1 MFKLDNRL
9 ENDSFFMQ
17 EIKNFQIR
25 LMNVQE
31 FFWIVLI
38 PIKPNLIELS
48 DLKVD
53 ERNELLNFAVD
64 LGNYIKSVQNFDKV
78 NIGMLGNV
86 VSQLHLHLVLRNKE
100 WFNEKIDYIVYED
113 ESPYSQKSKKIR
125 KLLNINNY
133 KPIGRLTWLDQIYK
147 KKWI

>member
-9 ENDSFFMQ
+9 ENDSFFTQ

-48 DLKVD
+48 DLEVD
-53 ERNELLNFAVD
+53 ERNELLNFAID
-64 LGNYIKSVQNFDKV
+64 LGNYIKSDQNFDKV

-86 VSQLHLHLVLRNKE
+86 VAQLHLHIVLRNKDDPA
-100 WFNEKIDYIVYED
+100 WPGPVWGWKSTSNIDEETKQIRSKLIVQYL
-113 ESPYSQKSKKIR
+113 K
-125 KLLNINNY
+125 
-133 KPIGRLTWLDQIYK
+133 
-147 KKWI
+147 

>member
-48 DLKVD
+48 DLEVD

-78 NIGMLGNV
+78 NIGMLGNI
-86 VSQLHLHLVLRNKE
+86 VSQLHLHIVLRNKDDPAWPGPVWGWKSTSNLDE
-100 WFNEKIDYIVYED
+100 ETKQIRSKLIVQYL
-113 ESPYSQKSKKIR
+113 K
-125 KLLNINNY
+125 
-133 KPIGRLTWLDQIYK
+133 
-147 KKWI
+147 

>member
-1 MFKLDNRL
+1 MFKLDNRI

-48 DLKVD
+48 DLEVH
-53 ERNELLNFAVD
+53 ERNELLNFAVN
-64 LGNYIKSVQNFDKV
+64 LGDYIKSYQNFDKV

-86 VSQLHLHLVLRNKE
+86 VSQLHLHIVLRNKDDPA
-100 WFNEKIDYIVYED
+100 WPGPVWGWKSTSNIDEETKQIR
-113 ESPYSQKSKKIR
+113 SKLIIQYLK
-125 KLLNINNY
+125 
-133 KPIGRLTWLDQIYK
+133 
-147 KKWI
+147 

>member
-1 MFKLDNRL
+1 MFKLDNRI

-48 DLKVD
+48 DLEVH
-53 ERNELLNFAVD
+53 ERNELLNFAID
-64 LGNYIKSVQNFDKV
+64 LGNYIKSDQNFDKV

-86 VSQLHLHLVLRNKE
+86 VAQLHLHIVLRNKDDPAWPGPVWGWKSTSNLDE
-100 WFNEKIDYIVYED
+100 ETKQIRSKLIVQYL
-113 ESPYSQKSKKIR
+113 K
-125 KLLNINNY
+125 
-133 KPIGRLTWLDQIYK
+133 
-147 KKWI
+147 

>member
-48 DLKVD
+48 DLEVD

-86 VSQLHLHLVLRNKE
+86 VSQLHLHLVLRNKDDPAWPGPVWGWKSTSNLDE
-100 WFNEKIDYIVYED
+100 ETKQIRLKLIVQ
-113 ESPYSQKSKKIR
+113 YSK
-125 KLLNINNY
+125 
-133 KPIGRLTWLDQIYK
+133 
-147 KKWI
+147 

>member
-1 MFKLDNRL
+1 VFKLDNRI

-48 DLKVD
+48 DLEVD
-53 ERNELLNFAVD
+53 ERNELLNFAID
-64 LGNYIKSVQNFDKV
+64 LGNYIKSDQNFDKV

-86 VSQLHLHLVLRNKE
+86 VSQLHLHIVLRNKDDPA
-100 WFNEKIDYIVYED
+100 WPGPVWGWKSTSNIDEETKQIRSKLIVQYL
-113 ESPYSQKSKKIR
+113 K
-125 KLLNINNY
+125 
-133 KPIGRLTWLDQIYK
+133 
-147 KKWI
+147 

>member
-48 DLKVD
+48 DLEVD
-53 ERNELLNFAVD
+53 ERNELLNFAID
-64 LGNYIKSVQNFDKV
+64 LGNYIKSDQNFNKV

-86 VSQLHLHLVLRNKE
+86 VAQLHLHIVLRNKDDPAWPGPVWGWKSTSNLDE
-100 WFNEKIDYIVYED
+100 ETKQIRSKLIVQYL
-113 ESPYSQKSKKIR
+113 K
-125 KLLNINNY
+125 
-133 KPIGRLTWLDQIYK
+133 
-147 KKWI
+147 

>member
-1 MFKLDNRL
+1 VFKLDNRL

-31 FFWIVLI
+31 FFWIILI

-48 DLKVD
+48 DLEVH

-64 LGNYIKSVQNFDKV
+64 LGDYIKSYQNFDKV

-86 VSQLHLHLVLRNKE
+86 VSQLHLHIVLRNKDDPA
-100 WFNEKIDYIVYED
+100 WPGPVWGWKSTSNIDEETKQIRSKLIVQYL
-113 ESPYSQKSKKIR
+113 K
-125 KLLNINNY
+125 
-133 KPIGRLTWLDQIYK
+133 
-147 KKWI
+147 

>member
-31 FFWIVLI
+31 FFWVLLI
-38 PIKPNLIELS
+38 PIKSNLIELS
-48 DLKVD
+48 DLEVD

-86 VSQLHLHLVLRNKE
+86 VSQLHLHIVLRNKDDPA
-100 WFNEKIDYIVYED
+100 WPGPVWGW
-113 ESPYSQKSKKIR
+113 KSTSNLEEGTKQIR
-125 KLLNINNY
+125 SNLIFQYLK
-133 KPIGRLTWLDQIYK
+133 
-147 KKWI
+147 

>member
-1 MFKLDNRL
+1 
-9 ENDSFFMQ
+9 MQ

-48 DLKVD
+48 DLEVD
-53 ERNELLNFAVD
+53 ERNELLNFAID
-64 LGNYIKSVQNFDKV
+64 LGNYIKSDQNFDKV

-86 VSQLHLHLVLRNKE
+86 VAQLHLHIVLRNKDDSA
-100 WFNEKIDYIVYED
+100 WPGPVWGWKSTSNIDEETKQIRSKLIVQYL
-113 ESPYSQKSKKIR
+113 K
-125 KLLNINNY
+125 
-133 KPIGRLTWLDQIYK
+133 
-147 KKWI
+147 

>member
-1 MFKLDNRL
+1 VFKLDNRL

-48 DLKVD
+48 DLEVD
-53 ERNELLNFAVD
+53 ERNELLNFAID
-64 LGNYIKSVQNFDKV
+64 LGNYIKSDQNFDKV

-86 VSQLHLHLVLRNKE
+86 VTQLHLHIVLRNKDDPAWPGPVWGWKSTSKLDE
-100 WFNEKIDYIVYED
+100 ETKQIRSKLIVKYL
-113 ESPYSQKSKKIR
+113 K
-125 KLLNINNY
+125 
-133 KPIGRLTWLDQIYK
+133 
-147 KKWI
+147 

>member
-1 MFKLDNRL
+1 MFKLDNRI

-48 DLKVD
+48 DLEVD

-64 LGNYIKSVQNFDKV
+64 LGNYIKSDQNFDKV

-86 VSQLHLHLVLRNKE
+86 VSQLHIHVVLRSKDDPVWPGPVWGWNLTSNL
-100 WFNEKIDYIVYED
+100 NEETKQIRLKLVGKF
-113 ESPYSQKSKKIR
+113 SSFKK
-125 KLLNINNY
+125 
-133 KPIGRLTWLDQIYK
+133 
-147 KKWI
+147 

>member
-9 ENDSFFMQ
+9 ENDSFFIQ

-31 FFWIVLI
+31 FFWVLLI
-38 PIKPNLIELS
+38 PIKSNLIELS
-48 DLKVD
+48 DLEVD

-78 NIGMLGNV
+78 NIGMLGNI
-86 VSQLHLHLVLRNKE
+86 VSQLHLHIVLRNKDDPA
-100 WFNEKIDYIVYED
+100 WPGPVWGWKSTSNLEKGTK
-113 ESPYSQKSKKIR
+113 QIR
-125 KLLNINNY
+125 SNLIFQYLK
-133 KPIGRLTWLDQIYK
+133 
-147 KKWI
+147 